1 MFLVVSGILFFL
13 PTVACFCFGLL
24 GLSGVLADVGPMEN
38 QAFGLKL
45 IGIGV
50 GCGMVSLVLFLL
62 LIWVR
67 TPRSEPD

>member
-1 MFLVVSGILFFL
+1 
-13 PTVACFCFGLL
+13 
-24 GLSGVLADVGPMEN
+24 MEN